1 MGFSSSG
8 GGGEQLQSYLS
19 PDELHCWGPRPLTSQ
34 AKPRFLWSSAR
45 QRLPGRFSKSLIS
58 PAAGL
63 SFLPGTVDVHALSA
77 SAYFRDV
84 EGWARCRARWPY
96 TAEKVSLHGRQPKP
110 SAAAPVERVTSAAEV
125 TGLGST
131 VCR

>member
-19 PDELHCWGPRPLTSQ
+19 PDELHCWAPRPLTSQ

-45 QRLPGRFSKSLIS
+45 QRLPGRFSKALIS

-77 SAYFRDV
+77 SAYFRAGQGAGRDGPTPQKRCLCLDV
-84 EGWARCRARWPY
+84 NPD
-96 TAEKVSLHGRQPKP
+96 HPQPPQWNASPQLLK
-110 SAAAPVERVTSAAEV
+110 
-125 TGLGST
+125 
-131 VCR
+131 